1 MKTRILLAVVLI
13 IAAAALLLLLRRGGD
28 EEPRRVDALVLSLLQ
43 NAEYLSDYTDA
54 GRVALMD
61 GRYEDPEE
69 GITVALVDSLVA
81 YGDLT
86 GDGLDEVALVL
97 ATNMGG
103 SGVFLDLAVVA
114 DRDGVPVNV
123 AVIDLGDRIRVE
135 SMEIRDR
142 QVVLDMIVHGPGD
155 PMCCPTRHATEK
167 YGLHGEEIEL
177 EDESPPGR
185 IRYE

>member
-1 MKTRILLAVVLI
+1 MKTRILLAVVSI

-28 EEPRRVDALVLSLLQ
+28 KESRRGDALALSLLQ
-43 NAEYLSDYTDA
+43 NAEYLSDYAEA
-54 GRVALMD
+54 GRVALTD
-61 GRYEDPEE
+61 GRYEDPEAE
-69 GITVALVDSLVA
+69 ITVALVDSLVA

-86 GDGLDEVALVL
+86 GDGMDEAALVL

-114 DRDGVPVNV
+114 DRHGVPTNV

-155 PMCCPTRHATEK
+155 PMCCPTRHVTEK